1 MGAPSTG
8 WRTLAAFFGVAFG
21 VAVLFALVAL
31 VALQPH
37 DGLAWVQVP
46 DLSADMRVDSG
57 LQTKPLKNTVV
68 AAVLEDQKLDGAAG
82 SGLALAPALA
92 NAPQQPTVALNLPPS
107 ARPVTTPDPN
117 AVPAPTPDP
126 GFAPTP
132 TPAPTATPVPTPTPA
147 PTPGPTPTPAPTP
160 TPTPAPTP
168 TPTPAPTPTPTP
180 APTPT
185 PRPTPTPTPTP
196 TPRFAISWANAQV
209 TKSKNGNGNNPGKC
223 SQVTILASGSFTTNG
238 LGGSVS
244 YQWVRVDSQG
254 NRTIGASGT
263 IQIAAGDRSLHTVAS
278 DSFTPAHSGS
288 DQLVFLSPAY
298 SVPAQSW
305 NCVG

>member
-8 WRTLAAFFGVAFG
+8 WRTLAAFFGVAIG
-21 VAVLFALVAL
+21 VAGLFALVAL

-46 DLSADMRVDSG
+46 DLAADLRVDSG
-57 LQTKPLKNTVV
+57 LQTKPLKSSVV
-68 AAVLEDQKLDGAAG
+68 AAVLLDQGLDGTTA
-82 SGLALAPALA
+82 SGLAVPPALA
-92 NAPQQPTVALNLPPS
+92 NAPQPATVALNLSPT
-107 ARPVTTPDPN
+107 ARPVTTPDPT
-117 AVPAPTPDP
+117 ATPAPTPDP
-126 GFAPTP
+126 GIAPTP
-132 TPAPTATPVPTPTPA
+132 TPAPGPTPVATPDPGITPTPTASPS
-147 PTPGPTPTPAPTP
+147 PTPAPTP

-180 APTPT
+180 
-185 PRPTPTPTPTP
+185 RPTPTPSPTP
-196 TPRFAISWANAQV
+196 APRFAITWANELV
-209 TKSKNGNGNNPGKC
+209 TKSKNGNGNNAGHC
-223 SQVTILASGSFTTNG
+223 NQVTIQASGSFTTNG
-238 LGGSVS
+238 VGGTVS

-254 NRTIGASGT
+254 DRTIGASGT
-263 IQIAAGDRSLHTVAS
+263 IQIAAGDRGLHTVRS
-278 DSFTPAHSGS
+278 DNFTPVHSGS